1 MAVIA
6 SAAAGLV
13 AFSLLRPDAMIAER
27 NLERY
32 EQTGKV
38 DTAYL
43 SGLSADAVPVLIE
56 YPTELR
62 NDALK
67 GRIERL
73 NRSEPFSSANL

>member
-1 MAVIA
+1 
-6 SAAAGLV
+6 
-13 AFSLLRPDAMIAER
+13 MIAER

-67 GRIERL
+67 GLIERL
-73 NRSEPFSSANL
+73 NRSEPFSSANLSRAAARAALEDASLIGE